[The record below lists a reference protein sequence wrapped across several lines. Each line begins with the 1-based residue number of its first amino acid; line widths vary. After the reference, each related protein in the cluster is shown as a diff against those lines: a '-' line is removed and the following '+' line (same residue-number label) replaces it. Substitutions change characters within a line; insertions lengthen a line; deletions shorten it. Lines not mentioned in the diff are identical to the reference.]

1 MTISYTRLQ
10 VVSALQRFCVATIF
24 TCMSFQSLA
33 DDMRPYISGGY
44 RAVVIEGK
52 IEPGDF
58 ATFSRILRENNGQV
72 STVFCF
78 SPGGDFYEAMKI
90 GRAMRALELNSVA
103 PTQSASGRP
112 VCDAPAKPN
121 DPKNCTCAS
130 AGFFLHIGGEGKFG
144 TYLAAHRP
152 YFEKGRFGNL
162 SEINAKAAFDALQ
175 SSARDY
181 MTEMGVPPHVQE
193 EVLGTPSDRN
203 LFLDER
209 TIKTYFSGDLPYHR
223 EWLAN
228 RCGALS
234 SSEKQRSN
242 VYSARLRVGGKL
254 SAFSTDERSDFDALQ
269 EKEHAERKCVI
280 AVTDQSR
287 LAAYER
293 YFHEKPNAAL
303 VRTNKK

>member
-24 TCMSFQSLA
+24 TCMSFQSFA

-90 GRAMRALELNSVA
+90 GQAMRALELNSVA